1 MPTSHSPVAD
11 RTDATA
17 PEFALGVGNEEYR
30 SALRR
35 HPAGVTVVTLD
46 SGDGPVGFT
55 ATSFSSLSLNP
66 PLVSFNI
73 THTSSSIDAVHAADS
88 LVVHLLGEDQRH
100 LAQRFAR
107 SADERFADR
116 SLWGRLDTGEPALH
130 DTPVRLR
137 LLVHQLIPVGD
148 STLVVGLVADTA
160 VTDTESPAG
169 PLLYHDGVYHR
180 PTPLDTTP

>member
-1 MPTSHSPVAD
+1 MPTSPAHVAD
-11 RTDATA
+11 HAGVTT
-17 PEFALGVGNEEYR
+17 PEFALGIGNEEYR

-46 SGDGPVGFT
+46 AGKGPVGFT

-88 LVVHLLGEDQRH
+88 LVVHLLGEDQQH
-100 LAQRFAR
+100 VAQRFAR
-107 SADERFADR
+107 SAHERFADR
-116 SLWGRLDTGEPALH
+116 SLWGRLDTGEPIIH
-130 DTPVRLR
+130 NTPVRLH

-148 STLVVGLVADTA
+148 STLVVGLVTDTHVADTA
-160 VTDTESPAG
+160 SSVD

-180 PTPLDTTP
+180 PVPLDTTS

>member
-1 MPTSHSPVAD
+1 MPTSQSRVAD
-11 RTDATA
+11 RVDATA
-17 PEFALGVGNEEYR
+17 PECASGVGNEEYR

-46 SGDGPVGFT
+46 AGNGPVGFT

-73 THTSSSIDAVHAADS
+73 THTSSSIEAVHSADS
-88 LVVHLLGEDQRH
+88 LVVHLLSEDQQH

-107 SADERFADR
+107 SATSVSPTVRCG
-116 SLWGRLDTGEPALH
+116 GRLETGEPTLH

-148 STLVVGLVADTA
+148 STLVVGLVTGTH
-160 VTDTESPAG
+160 VNDTESPAG

-180 PTPLDTTP
+180 PTPLDTTS